1 MITMDLSTILKG
13 TITIDSYE
21 LDRDNYILME
31 PHAVYGLRDF
41 VIKNHTRYGTI
52 YTYDSE
58 VLKCPNAKKYLFGDT
73 RILKSDYENIDI
85 SKKKFQVS
93 SLTGFKTQTIGHRLR
108 QDVYNSQHLFPSNY
122 VFFVS
127 NDNWLNDKR
136 NNPSL
141 GVKNEAK
148 IDLFREY
155 QFAIV
160 IENSQQENYFTEKLI
175 DCLITKTIP
184 IYWGCP
190 NISEY
195 FNTNGWI
202 FPDSVESFYKNP
214 LTEDYYSKYTDV
226 IEENYQK
233 AISYSNVLR
242 NIQNAI

>member
-1 MITMDLSTILKG
+1 MDLSSILKG

-31 PHAVYGLRDF
+31 PQAVYGLRNF
-41 VIKNHTRYGTI
+41 VIENWNRYGTI

-58 VLKCPNAKKYLFGDT
+58 VLKCPNSKKYLFGDT
-73 RILKSDYENIDI
+73 RILKSDYENIDV

-93 SLTGFKTQTIGHRLR
+93 SLTGFKTQTTGHKLR

-122 VFFVS
+122 TFFVS

-136 NNPSL
+136 SNPSL
-141 GVKNEAK
+141 GSKNEDK

-160 IENSQQENYFTEKLI
+160 IENSQQTNYFTEKLI
-175 DCLITKTIP
+175 DCLIMKTIP

-190 NISEY
+190 NIDEY
-195 FNTNGWI
+195 FNTNGWV
-202 FPDSVESFYKNP
+202 FFDNVDSLLGQKLPDYEKFA
-214 LTEDYYSKYTDV
+214 DV

-233 AISYSNVLR
+233 AISYSSVPR